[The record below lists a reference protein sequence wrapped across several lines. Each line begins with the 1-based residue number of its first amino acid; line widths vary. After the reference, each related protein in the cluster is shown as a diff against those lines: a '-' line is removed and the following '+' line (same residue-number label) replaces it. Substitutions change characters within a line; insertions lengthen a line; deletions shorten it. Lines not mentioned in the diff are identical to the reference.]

1 MRIDDI
7 DALLATVQFSSLN
20 QAAEYLGITQ
30 SAITR
35 RLQRLE
41 QELNVTLLER
51 QTRPLTL
58 TAAGHRVYEQ
68 CLSIKRETKKL
79 YSLLDPEGEPRGA
92 LRLGVPQ
99 SLSEIA
105 LPAALSALSQQ
116 FPGLSPQITC
126 GWSGQ
131 LQRRLENGEPRGA
144 LRLGVP
150 QSLSEIALP
159 AALSALSQQFPGLS
173 PQITCGWSGQLQR
186 RLENGELDGML
197 AMGPAQ
203 QSFAEGYSGRLLCPL
218 EVVPIAGRRLN
229 LRASS
234 LLECAERGWILNP
247 DGCGLRAGLIREL
260 QSQGLRLTLNVE
272 SAGAQLQIALVA
284 QGLGLGLVPRAALAS
299 SPWRDEIAV
308 LSLSDF
314 QPAVSL
320 WLIHAQYLANLQPPL
335 TFFASKVVQQL
346 TVSD

>member
-131 LQRRLENGEPRGA
+131 LQRRLENGRAGRHAGDGARPAKLRRG
-144 LRLGVP
+144 
-150 QSLSEIALP
+150 
-159 AALSALSQQFPGLS
+159 
-173 PQITCGWSGQLQR
+173 LQR
-186 RLENGELDGML
+186 
-197 AMGPAQ
+197 A
-203 QSFAEGYSGRLLCPL
+203 
-218 EVVPIAGRRLN
+218 
-229 LRASS
+229 
-234 LLECAERGWILNP
+234 
-247 DGCGLRAGLIREL
+247 
-260 QSQGLRLTLNVE
+260 
-272 SAGAQLQIALVA
+272 
-284 QGLGLGLVPRAALAS
+284 
-299 SPWRDEIAV
+299 
-308 LSLSDF
+308 
-314 QPAVSL
+314 PAVSPGGG
-320 WLIHAQYLANLQPPL
+320 ADRRPA
-335 TFFASKVVQQL
+335 FEFARAIPAGVRRTGL
-346 TVSD
+346 DP

>member
-131 LQRRLENGEPRGA
+131 LQRRLENGE
-144 LRLGVP
+144 
-150 QSLSEIALP
+150 
-159 AALSALSQQFPGLS
+159 
-173 PQITCGWSGQLQR
+173 
-186 RLENGELDGML
+186 LDGML

-218 EVVPIAGRRLN
+218 EVVPIVGRP
-229 LRASS
+229 SS
-234 LLECAERGWILNP
+234 LRECAERGWILNP

-299 SPWRDEIAV
+299 SPWRDEVAV

-335 TFFASKVVQQL
+335 TFFASKVMQQL

>member
-131 LQRRLENGEPRGA
+131 LQRRLENGE
-144 LRLGVP
+144 
-150 QSLSEIALP
+150 
-159 AALSALSQQFPGLS
+159 
-173 PQITCGWSGQLQR
+173 
-186 RLENGELDGML
+186 LDGML

-203 QSFAEGYSGRLLCPL
+203 QSF
-218 EVVPIAGRRLN
+218 

-234 LLECAERGWILNP
+234 LRECAERGWILNP

-299 SPWRDEIAV
+299 SPWRDEVAV

-335 TFFASKVVQQL
+335 TFFASKVMQQL

>member
-116 FPGLSPQITC
+116 PVAGRDRGPQPQRFSACGLTVADPRPVS
-126 GWSGQ
+126 
-131 LQRRLENGEPRGA
+131 GEP
-144 LRLGVP
+144 
-150 QSLSEIALP
+150 
-159 AALSALSQQFPGLS
+159 AAAADLF
-173 PQITCGWSGQLQR
+173 R
-186 RLENGELDGML
+186 
-197 AMGPAQ
+197 Q
-203 QSFAEGYSGRLLCPL
+203 QSGAAADRIRLKALCIF
-218 EVVPIAGRRLN
+218 V
-229 LRASS
+229 
-234 LLECAERGWILNP
+234 
-247 DGCGLRAGLIREL
+247 
-260 QSQGLRLTLNVE
+260 
-272 SAGAQLQIALVA
+272 
-284 QGLGLGLVPRAALAS
+284 
-299 SPWRDEIAV
+299 
-308 LSLSDF
+308 
-314 QPAVSL
+314 
-320 WLIHAQYLANLQPPL
+320 
-335 TFFASKVVQQL
+335 
-346 TVSD
+346 

>member
-41 QELNVTLLER
+41 QTLGVTLLER

-79 YSLLDPEGEPRGA
+79 YGLLDPQAEPHGI

-99 SLSEIA
+99 SVAEIA
-105 LPAALSALSQQ
+105 LQPALLALRQQ
-116 FPGLSPQITC
+116 FPQLQPQVTC
-126 GWSGQ
+126 GWSGL
-131 LQRRLENGEPRGA
+131 LQKRLES
-144 LRLGVP
+144 V
-150 QSLSEIALP
+150 
-159 AALSALSQQFPGLS
+159 
-173 PQITCGWSGQLQR
+173 
-186 RLENGELDGML
+186 ELDGML

-203 QSFAEGYSGRLLCPL
+203 QVFADGYVGRLLCSL
-218 EVVPIAGRRLN
+218 DIVVIAAKSLRLQAAE
-229 LRASS
+229 LRDCASQ
-234 LLECAERGWILNP
+234 GWVLNP

-260 QSQGLRLTLNVE
+260 QAQGLRLQLNVE
-272 SAGAQLQIALVA
+272 TAGAHLQIGLVA
-284 QGLGLGLVPRAALAS
+284 QGQGLGLVPRAALAA
-299 SPWRDEIAV
+299 SPWRDEVTPLTLA
-308 LSLSDF
+308 DF
-314 QPAVSL
+314 QPAVCL
-320 WLIHAQYLANLQPPL
+320 WQVSAQNLANLQQPF
-335 TFFASKVVQQL
+335 TFFAGKIVQQL
-346 TVSD
+346 TLSD

>member
-79 YSLLDPEGEPRGA
+79 YSLLDPQGEPRGA

-99 SLSEIA
+99 SISEIA
-105 LPAALSALSQQ
+105 LPAALSQQ
-116 FPGLSPQITC
+116 FSALSPQVTC
-126 GWSGQ
+126 GWSG
-131 LQRRLENGEPRGA
+131 E
-144 LRLGVP
+144 
-150 QSLSEIALP
+150 
-159 AALSALSQQFPGLS
+159 
-173 PQITCGWSGQLQR
+173 LQR

-218 EVVPIAGRRLN
+218 EVVPIVGRRLN

-234 LLECAERGWILNP
+234 LRECAERGWILNP

-299 SPWRDEIAV
+299 SPWRDEVAV

-335 TFFASKVVQQL
+335 TFFASKVMQQL

>member
-131 LQRRLENGEPRGA
+131 LQRRLENGE
-144 LRLGVP
+144 
-150 QSLSEIALP
+150 
-159 AALSALSQQFPGLS
+159 
-173 PQITCGWSGQLQR
+173 
-186 RLENGELDGML
+186 LDGML

-218 EVVPIAGRRLN
+218 EVVPIVGRRLN

-234 LLECAERGWILNP
+234 LRECAERGWILNP

-299 SPWRDEIAV
+299 SPWRDEVAV

-314 QPAVSL
+314 Q
-320 WLIHAQYLANLQPPL
+320 
-335 TFFASKVVQQL
+335 
-346 TVSD
+346 